1 MSVVES
7 FAHFVNHHLK
17 AWPELEMPFD
27 PAWRSPC
34 EISEPYT
41 RSPENQQGDS
51 PRFIRWGPVKR
62 SLPDDFTGL
71 ENALET
77 DVHPDIKAYYGAWW
91 SGNLE
96 AEAPDGHVSLI
107 LLWNPDDA
115 DRLVENQIGHALVN
129 RRSKSPLSFFF
140 ACTEPDSDLILTVRN
155 DTGEVL
161 LERPGYKPLRTVAGC
176 LAEFID
182 LLVPAGA
189 GEGAT
194 RRLPAPVGGEGP
206 CGR

>member
-1 MSVVES
+1 MSVTES
-7 FAHFVNHHLK
+7 LAHFVEHHLK
-17 AWPELEMPFD
+17 AWPELEAPFD

-34 EISEPYT
+34 EIGEPYS
-41 RSPENQQGDS
+41 RQPDDGSGNPGEL
-51 PRFIRWGPVKR
+51 IRWRPVKR
-62 SLPDDFTGL
+62 SLADDFPGL

-77 DVHPDIKAYYGAWW
+77 EIHPDIKAYYGAWW

-129 RRSKSPLSFFF
+129 RRSKSPLSLFF
-140 ACTEPDSDLILTVRN
+140 ACTEPESDLILTVRN

-161 LERPGYKPLRTVAGC
+161 LERPGYKPLRTVAGS
-176 LAEFID
+176 LGEFLD
-182 LLVPAGA
+182 LL
-189 GEGAT
+189 
-194 RRLPAPVGGEGP
+194 APVGPGDQASVRAAIP
-206 CGR
+206 APAR